1 MLRSINTDNQNA
13 FLHSRAAFT
22 LVELLVVI
30 AIIGTLVTLL
40 LPAVNAARAAAR
52 NAQCQNRIR
61 QLAMAIVNYES
72 AHREFPISQTASGRQ
87 TSTGCE
93 GGFYSW
99 HARILPYIE
108 ATNLYERIDF
118 KIDLSDQC
126 NDGEHGFISGDHP
139 HANVA
144 MAVVDTFLCP
154 SDSFLGDNSGIMQI
168 STAPDNYAGNA
179 GWPSLSTGVTGG
191 RKTPGKQN
199 GIINVVNPRKKNAW
213 QPRRAVRA
221 QQVTDG
227 LSKTACVAE
236 RLIQRG
242 TTQQRIL
249 DGSNQTLSFHLTE
262 RPRTLAEMASR
273 CSPEFTHADLSN
285 SAYLGR
291 SWMSGWSPTGPTYM
305 HVKEPN
311 SNHCHFSHSFSTGDF
326 VVTPTSNHSGGVNVA
341 FADGHVQFIQDG
353 IDPQIWWAMGSRNG
367 RERISE
373 SY

>member
-1 MLRSINTDNQNA
+1 MIPFHTLRAAPTCNRQ
-13 FLHSRAAFT
+13 RAFT

-30 AIIGTLVTLL
+30 AIIGVLITLL
-40 LPAVNAARAAAR
+40 LPAVNAARASAR

-61 QLAMAIVNYES
+61 QLALAITNYES
-72 AHREFPISQTASGRQ
+72 AHREFPVSQTASGKR
-87 TSTGCE
+87 TPDGCD

-108 ATNLYERIDF
+108 STDLHDRINF
-118 KIDLSDQC
+118 RVDLSDQC
-126 NDGEHGFISGDHP
+126 NSGEHGFIGPDHP
-139 HANVA
+139 HASVS

-154 SDSFLGDNSGIMQI
+154 SDGYLGDNSSIMQI
-168 STAPDNYAGNA
+168 DSAPDNYAANA
-179 GWPSLSTGVTGG
+179 GWPSLSTGISGG
-191 RKTPGKQN
+191 RKTPAKQN
-199 GIINVVNPRKKNAW
+199 GIINVVNARKKNDW

-242 TTQQRIL
+242 ITQDRIL
-249 DGSNQTLSFHLTE
+249 NGSNKTLSFHLTE
-262 RPRTLAEMASR
+262 RPRTLAEMVER
-273 CSPEFTHADLSN
+273 CDPEFTHADLSN

-291 SWMSGWSPTGPTYM
+291 SWLSGWSPTGPTYM

-326 VVTPTSNHSGGVNVA
+326 IVTPTSNHVGGVNVA
-341 FADGHVQFIQDG
+341 FADGHVRFIQDS
-353 IDPQIWWAMGSRNG
+353 IDPHVWWAMGSRNG
-367 RERISE
+367 RERLDE
-373 SY
+373 N